1 MSPERIGYVL
11 KMYPR
16 FSETFIVSELLG
28 REARGADIEVFSLR
42 PPVDPRF
49 HSALSEVRAP
59 VTYVPRPRKVDELWT
74 ALRQAEPELPLLH
87 RALPE
92 LLAAEASD
100 AAQALELA
108 VVVVR
113 RGITH
118 LHAHFASLATTVA
131 RLTSL
136 LTGVPYSFT
145 AHAKDI
151 FHSSVDPADL
161 HRKIAGAH
169 HVVTISDY
177 NERHLR
183 GTYPEAVSATR
194 LHRVYNGL
202 NLAHFPFAASGDDGG
217 ADVVAVGRLVE
228 KKGFDVLVDAIGY
241 LRDAGRP
248 VRTRIVGG
256 GEREAELRARVAAL
270 GLAELVELTGPLPQ
284 HEVREQVAAA
294 GVFAA
299 PCVVGS
305 DGNADGLPTVLLE
318 AMALGTPCI
327 STDVT
332 GITEA
337 VRHEVTGLEV
347 PQHDAV
353 ALAQAIVR
361 LLDDRALRSRLT
373 RAARELVEREFD
385 TRRQVEALEQATRAG
400 NNSALG
406 EEGSV
411 APTPSLDATP
421 SPSPDAAPSL
431 ADSGVLAGQVH

>member
-49 HSALSEVRAP
+49 HSALADVRAP
-59 VTYVPRPRKVDELWT
+59 VTYVPRARKTEELWNV
-74 ALRQAEPELPLLH
+74 LRQAEPELPLLH

-92 LLAAEASD
+92 LLAADASD
-100 AAQALELA
+100 AGQALELA
-108 VVVVR
+108 VLVVR

-131 RLTSL
+131 RLASL

-151 FHSSVDPADL
+151 FHSSVDPRDL
-161 HRKIAGAH
+161 ARKIADAH

-177 NERHLR
+177 NERYLR
-183 GTYPEAVSATR
+183 STYPDAVARTR
-194 LHRVYNGL
+194 LHRIYNGL
-202 NLAHFPFAASGDDGG
+202 DLDAFRFTAPSAQETGEV
-217 ADVVAVGRLVE
+217 DVVAVGRLVE
-228 KKGFDVLVDAIGY
+228 KKGFDVLVDAIAH

-256 GEREAELRARVAAL
+256 GEKEAELRAQVARL
-270 GLAELVELTGPLPQ
+270 GLEDLVELTGPLPQ
-284 HEVREQVAAA
+284 HEVRAQVDSAT
-294 GVFAA
+294 VFAA

-318 AMALGTPCI
+318 AMALGTPCV

-337 VRHEVTGLEV
+337 IRHEETGLEV
-347 PQHDAV
+347 AQHDPVGLAAAV
-353 ALAQAIVR
+353 VR
-361 LLDDRALRSRLT
+361 LLDDHALRTRLA
-373 RAARELVEREFD
+373 RAARDLVEREFD
-385 TRRQVEALEQATRAG
+385 TRRQVAALEAATRTPAPRPRPQHPHPG
-400 NNSALG
+400 THSPLPTHSARATSASRHL
-406 EEGSV
+406 EEV
-411 APTPSLDATP
+411 R
-421 SPSPDAAPSL
+421 
-431 ADSGVLAGQVH
+431 